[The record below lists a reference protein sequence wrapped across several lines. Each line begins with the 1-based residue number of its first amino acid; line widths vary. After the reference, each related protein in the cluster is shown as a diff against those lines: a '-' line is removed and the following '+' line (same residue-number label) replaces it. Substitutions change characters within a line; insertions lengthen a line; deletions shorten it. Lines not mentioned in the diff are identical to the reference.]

1 MCAHGV
7 GKIHGIMHHMSAEL
21 QYFYILFT
29 IKESRS
35 KRREGLERGVM
46 SYKKNKGVSKV
57 FRLLKGF
64 PVVGERSR
72 NA

>member
-1 MCAHGV
+1 MCAQRV

-21 QYFYILFT
+21 QYIYILFT

-35 KRREGLERGVM
+35 KRREELGRGVM
-46 SYKKNKGVSKV
+46 PYKKNKGESKV

-64 PVVGERSR
+64 PVVGERIR

>member
-1 MCAHGV
+1 MRAHGV

-29 IKESRS
+29 IKESHS
-35 KRREGLERGVM
+35 KRREGM
-46 SYKKNKGVSKV
+46 SYKKNKLVSKV

-64 PVVGERSR
+64 PVVGERIR

>member
-1 MCAHGV
+1 MCARRV

-35 KRREGLERGVM
+35 KRREGLGRGVTP
-46 SYKKNKGVSKV
+46 YKKNKGESKV
-57 FRLLKGF
+57 LRLLKGF
-64 PVVGERSR
+64 PVVGERIR

>member
-1 MCAHGV
+1 MCAQRV

-35 KRREGLERGVM
+35 KRREGM
-46 SYKKNKGVSKV
+46 PYKKNKVVSKV

-64 PVVGERSR
+64 PVVGERIR